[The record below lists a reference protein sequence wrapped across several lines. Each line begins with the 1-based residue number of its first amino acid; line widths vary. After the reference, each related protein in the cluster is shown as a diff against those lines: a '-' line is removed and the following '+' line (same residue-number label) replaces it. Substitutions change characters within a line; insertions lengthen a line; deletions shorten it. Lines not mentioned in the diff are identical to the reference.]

1 MKMFRIVMVLSVAC
15 LFVFACSEKP
25 ASTIGQTDQT
35 DSEKTA
41 TPTAQVEQTETH
53 ASPQASSSVP
63 IDSVEVDGMLMQTD
77 KGLAIVTGTNS
88 YVVAGKDLSDM
99 IGKIVKV
106 TGTIA
111 EVNGGQVIEVM
122 QVTPME

>member
-1 MKMFRIVMVLSVAC
+1 MKMFRIVMVLGAAC
-15 LFVFACSEKP
+15 LFVFACSETP
-25 ASTIGQTDQT
+25 STTIGQADQT
-35 DSEKTA
+35 DSEKKTS
-41 TPTAQVEQTETH
+41 PTAQVEQTETH
-53 ASPQASSSVP
+53 MSSQAAAVP
-63 IDSVEVDGMLMQTD
+63 SDSVEVDGMLMQTD
-77 KGLAIVTGTNS
+77 KGLAVVTGTNS

-99 IGKIVKV
+99 IGKLVKV